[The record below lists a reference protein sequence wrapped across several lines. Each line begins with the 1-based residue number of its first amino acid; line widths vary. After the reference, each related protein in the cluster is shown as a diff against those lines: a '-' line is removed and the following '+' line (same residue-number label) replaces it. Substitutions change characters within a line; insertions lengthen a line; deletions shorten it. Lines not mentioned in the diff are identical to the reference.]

1 MGYTLAINILTKLL
15 TAGGATAGTA
25 AGVATFIVIAFPQ
38 LLAGSIEITAG
49 LLDVIGSIFLLAF
62 MLGWK
67 AGGEKV
73 AVVWPLSIILE
84 VVANELW
91 HF

>member
-1 MGYTLAINILTKLL
+1 MGYTLAINILTKIL
-15 TAGGATAGTA
+15 TTGGIAAGTGAGIA
-25 AGVATFIVIAFPQ
+25 AAIVVAFPQ
-38 LLAGSIEITAG
+38 ILAGGIEITAG

-73 AVVWPLSIILE
+73 AIVWPLSIILE